1 MVIGLLLNKD
11 NTYRWERERRY
22 GLDPNHWL
30 LNKTVFQTS
39 LSKLK
44 VCKPYVRHFI
54 SGSIYMINTAVQQ
67 RELSA
72 LCKMTLKTTCLVAQ
86 KAVQVIPLGCAPAHI
101 QYYNA
106 EVVYHADANLSIK
119 NMSNCIKKHL
129 NQPNCTLFE
138 LKHLHK
144 MKINSFSCNT
154 LFNMSQK
161 NA

>member
-1 MVIGLLLNKD
+1 MPGGKINSSARYMTLFPVPDLHLGVYGDWFSAYNKD
-11 NTYRWERERRY
+11 NTHRWERERRY

-30 LNKTVFQTS
+30 LNKTVFQTV

-44 VCKPYVRHFI
+44 VCKQYVRHFI
-54 SGSIYMINTAVQQ
+54 SGSIYKINTEVQQ

-72 LCKMTLKTTCLVAQ
+72 LCKITLKQHVWLLK

-119 NMSNCIKKHL
+119 NMSNCIK
-129 NQPNCTLFE
+129 N
-138 LKHLHK
+138 
-144 MKINSFSCNT
+144 I
-154 LFNMSQK
+154 
-161 NA
+161 